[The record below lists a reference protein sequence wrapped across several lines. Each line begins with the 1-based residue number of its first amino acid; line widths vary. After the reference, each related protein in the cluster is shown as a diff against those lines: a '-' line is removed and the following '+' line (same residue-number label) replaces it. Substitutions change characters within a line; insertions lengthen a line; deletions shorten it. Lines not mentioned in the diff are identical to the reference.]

1 MCQLGHSLVLH
12 KAIVCL
18 DEGTPQVWSCVGCQ
32 RGMGTVGIVFG
43 HTCLARSHT
52 NSSRAIVQIRICVVW
67 Q

>member
-18 DEGTPQVWSCVGCQ
+18 DEETPQVWSGVGCQ
-32 RGMGTVGIVFG
+32 RGMGTGEIVFEN
-43 HTCLARSHT
+43 TRLAGSHT
-52 NSSRAIVQIRICVVW
+52 NSSRAILQIRICVVW